1 MTLVARTPDVAP
13 ESLTSALRRA
23 VREVDPT
30 VPVFNVATMSTRIHS
45 STAQARFNTQLLTA
59 LGAVG
64 LALAA
69 VGIYGVI
76 AYFVAQRTREIGVR
90 MALGATGRDV
100 VALVLRQAL
109 ATVVVGVAIGI
120 PAAVLAGRALG
131 TMLFDVGSADPLTL
145 TSVVAV
151 LLFVAFVASSLPA
164 RRAVKVHPTEALAEG

>member
-1 MTLVARTPDVAP
+1 M
-13 ESLTSALRRA
+13 
-23 VREVDPT
+23 
-30 VPVFNVATMSTRIHS
+30 
-45 STAQARFNTQLLTA
+45 
-59 LGAVG
+59 G

-109 ATVVVGVAIGI
+109 ATVAVGVAIGI

-151 LLFVAFVASSLPA
+151 LLFVAFVACSLPA
-164 RRAVKVHPTEALAEG
+164 RRAVKVHPTEALTEG